1 MPDTYSSQYREMV
14 LAQVRAGR
22 SVYDLADGLEVSAA
36 TIFRWKRKDQIDA
49 GTAVG
54 LSSQDSAELRAAN
67 TRIAELEKEL
77 ATVKR
82 ASELFLEGRVVRP
95 KELFPIVEQ
104 LGVEGHGLKSAWGVL
119 KIASSGFFMW
129 RHRPPSARA
138 IRRAWLTDVIIQIW
152 EQSRRT
158 YGWRR
163 VQAELADAYDH
174 VANKKLVRAIMSE
187 QGISGPPKRRKGRRN
202 MINKATST
210 DLVNRDFNR
219 DGPNMLW
226 MTDITE
232 HLTSEGR
239 VFCCVVLDAWSRK
252 VVGWS
257 IDQRPTTAMVNSAL
271 GMAVTARR
279 PSEGT
284 TLHSDHGPQ
293 YTAWAFSQKIRAEG
307 LVHSLGTVGDAFD
320 NAMVESFWGR
330 MQTELL
336 DRQKWSTRLEL
347 SAAMFDWI
355 EAFYNPTRRHSALGN
370 ISPAE
375 FERRHTNTTTAA

>member
-1 MPDTYSSQYREMV
+1 
-14 LAQVRAGR
+14 
-22 SVYDLADGLEVSAA
+22 
-36 TIFRWKRKDQIDA
+36 
-49 GTAVG
+49 
-54 LSSQDSAELRAAN
+54 
-67 TRIAELEKEL
+67 
-77 ATVKR
+77 
-82 ASELFLEGRVVRP
+82 
-95 KELFPIVEQ
+95 
-104 LGVEGHGLKSAWGVL
+104 
-119 KIASSGFFMW
+119 MW
-129 RHRPPSARA
+129 RNRTPSDRE
-138 IRRAWLTDVIIQIW
+138 IRRAWLTDVIVAVW

-163 VQAELADAYDH
+163 IQSEVADVYDH
-174 VANKKLVRAIMSE
+174 VANKKLVRAIMRE
-187 QGISGPPKRRKGRRN
+187 QGISGLPKRRKGRRN
-202 MINKATST
+202 MINKETST

-232 HLTSEGR
+232 HLTREGR

-271 GMAVTARR
+271 GMAVAARR
-279 PSEGT
+279 PAAGM

-347 SAAMFDWI
+347 STAMFDWI

-370 ISPAE
+370 ISPIE
-375 FERRHTNTTTAA
+375 FERRHQQQVTAA